1 MIRGGWF
8 RAHSGM
14 MVAGAVAVVLVT
26 GMMLVPADASQGDVQ
41 RLMYVHVPAAWVG
54 YLAFLVVFLASVGY
68 LWRRTARLDHLAA
81 ACAEVWVLFTA
92 VAIASGSIWGKA
104 TWGKWWDWDP
114 RLTTTAIMLLAY
126 AAYLL
131 LRQSIA
137 DRRRRAR
144 LAAVFGVLAFVNVP
158 VVHFSVL
165 WWRSLH
171 QPPTILRPGDPTI
184 DHLLLAQLI
193 ASVAVFS
200 LAFVWLVRE
209 RVRLERIREAVADV

>member
-81 ACAEVWVLFTA
+81 ACAEVGVLFTA